1 MRESR
6 ITSVLALLA
15 LVATGCA
22 GASKGVTEPQAAN
35 GASVLTRSG
44 KAASVPFAA
53 EGTAF
58 QARLDQ
64 PLDTR
69 LSSPGQRVSAT
80 LTQPIRGSDGSVLVP
95 AGAQLEGKIASIDHV
110 NGPNIVL
117 AFDSVKTR
125 SGTIPIG
132 VRVLS
137 AQQERYRT
145 VPNTGVTSMQPSAEG
160 KKQGQEQLSMPKGAT
175 VQLALTRPIIQ
186 GRALR

>member
-1 MRESR
+1 L
-6 ITSVLALLA
+6 LAVLA

-22 GASKGVTEPQAAN
+22 GASKGAAQPQSAN

-44 KAASVPFAA
+44 QAASVPFAA
-53 EGTAF
+53 EGTSF
-58 QARLDQ
+58 EARLDQ

-69 LSSPGQRVSAT
+69 LSTPGQRISAT
-80 LTQPIRGSDGSVLVP
+80 LTQPIKGSDGSVLVP

-117 AFDSVKTR
+117 AFEALKTKG
-125 SGTIPIG
+125 GTVPVG

-137 AQQERYRT
+137 AQQERYRVMPT
-145 VPNTGVTSMQPSAEG
+145 NTGVTSMQPSAG
-160 KKQGQEQLSMPKGAT
+160 GPKQGPEQLSIPRGAT

-186 GRALR
+186 GKGLK